1 MISLH
6 TSYGTCS
13 FAVPM
18 GVSCGHTRF
27 RADHFGDPADSPNR
41 AVAGWCKFHDNGHG
55 PRLHLAWRA
64 SSTLMPSHLRKAH
77 ERGTAGQNPHL
88 PDGNGVQLLDAFSL
102 RQAHFD
108 EFCIQTLNV
117 RQHQKLLDGSA
128 IPHIAFESG
137 TGVAPLFGSLAKQ
150 SDVEKI
156 SFAGVGTS
164 RLRSAHHSGDEVRL
178 NRLGMDPV
186 VEFGQRPVEIPRD
199 GKTPVLVFL
208 ETLEVLNQ
216 V

>member
-1 MISLH
+1 MRVQGVTVSSKASDAVGMATGSCH
-6 TSYGTCS
+6 NSDASAPPGDEAFRNGSCS
-13 FAVPM
+13 GLIIDADGGRM
-18 GVSCGHTRF
+18 GQ
-27 RADHFGDPADSPNR
+27 RAR
-41 AVAGWCKFHDNGHG
+41 
-55 PRLHLAWRA
+55 
-64 SSTLMPSHLRKAH
+64 
-77 ERGTAGQNPHL
+77 NPHL

-128 IPHIAFESG
+128 VPHIAFESG
-137 TGVAPLFGSLAKQ
+137 IGVAPLFGCLAKQ

-164 RLRSAHHSGDEVRL
+164 RLRGAHHSRDEARL

-186 VEFGQRPVEIPRD
+186 VE
-199 GKTPVLVFL
+199 L
-208 ETLEVLNQ
+208 
-216 V
+216 